1 MKNVKHIAVIAVLSV
16 CVVIA
21 CAACSSSSGSASSSA
36 SGSSA
41 AQSASAKTGSSN
53 SSYTTKAEGDFAS
66 GIHHATVQVQGYG
79 PFVITLDANN
89 APVTV
94 ANFCKLAQDGFYNGK
109 AFYRIV
115 EGFCLQ
121 GGSEGDSSY
130 VLKSELVPIVGEFS
144 ENGVKNALADK
155 FTKGTVAMARTSD
168 PNSATSAFFI
178 TLASTANVSE
188 SLDGKYAAF
197 GTIDEAGMQIVDTIV
212 ADYAKYATGQ
222 AGSINEPKNMPRIES
237 ITITD

>member
-1 MKNVKHIAVIAVLSV
+1 MRSIMRIAVLTALSV
-16 CVVIA
+16 CVIIA
-21 CAACSSSSGSASSSA
+21 CVACSSSSNSSSSSA
-36 SGSSA
+36 SNASSTN
-41 AQSASAKTGSSN
+41 AQTRSSQA
-53 SSYTTKAEGDFAS
+53 SYTTQAEGDFAS
-66 GIHHATVQVQGYG
+66 GIHHATVKVEGYE

-89 APVTV
+89 APVSV

-130 VLKSELVPIVGEFS
+130 ALKTNLVPIIGEFS

-155 FTKGTVAMARTSD
+155 FVKGTVAMARTSD
-168 PNSATSAFFI
+168 PNSATSTFFI
-178 TLASTANVSE
+178 TLGSTANVSD

-197 GTIDEAGMQIVDTIV
+197 GTIDEAGMQIVDSIV
-212 ADYAKYATGQ
+212 SDHAKYATGQ

-237 ITITD
+237 ITIND